1 MDPRTHPSSIRPPD
15 SFHGQPLDYLMSKK
29 RLLAIMVMS
38 ATLAAT
44 GGIADVTHTPLD
56 ATNRGVAA
64 QGDADEAVIRRLLE
78 QFRTIRISLSQAVA
92 IAEHLHDGSRAADVS
107 FEISGP
113 VIYRVRTVGNERIWE
128 NVIDANTGSV
138 TEKEI
143 SSALRELDRE
153 DFGNIIALKSVEQEL
168 SDAVRIA
175 EKAAAGSAL
184 AGGLMKQDGKLNF
197 VVVIAN
203 GDRLKE
209 VVLEPPRVGR
219 QGTNR
224 H

>member
-1 MDPRTHPSSIRPPD
+1 MGHADPQLGYTTTWFRAHGGADQSGTSAWQDQRAPP
-15 SFHGQPLDYLMSKK
+15 P
-29 RLLAIMVMS
+29 A
-38 ATLAAT
+38 
-44 GGIADVTHTPLD
+44 
-56 ATNRGVAA
+56 
-64 QGDADEAVIRRLLE
+64 
-78 QFRTIRISLSQAVA
+78 
-92 IAEHLHDGSRAADVS
+92 HLHVIECLCC
-107 FEISGP
+107 FEISGLP
-113 VIYRVRTVGNERIWE
+113 VYRVRTVKNERIWE

-138 TEKEI
+138 REKEI
-143 SSALRELDRE
+143 SSSLRELDRE
-153 DFGNIIALKSVEQEL
+153 DLGKIIALKSVKQEL

-197 VVVIAN
+197 VVVIAS

-209 VVLEPPRVGR
+209 VMLEPPRVGR

>member
-1 MDPRTHPSSIRPPD
+1 
-15 SFHGQPLDYLMSKK
+15 MSKK
-29 RLLAIMVMS
+29 RLLAIIVLS

-44 GGIADVTHTPLD
+44 NAIADVTHASLD
-56 ATNRGVAA
+56 AANRGVTT
-64 QGDADEAVIRRLLE
+64 QHDADDAAIHRLLE
-78 QFRTIRISLSQAVA
+78 QFRTIKITLSEAVA
-92 IAEHLHDGSRAADVS
+92 IAEHLHDGSRTADVN

-113 VIYRVRTVGNERIWE
+113 PIYRVRTAKNEQVWE
-128 NVIDANTGSV
+128 NVIDANTGSF

-143 SSALRELDRE
+143 SSSLRELDRE
-153 DFGNIIALKSVEQEL
+153 DLGNITALKSVAQDL

-175 EKAAAGSAL
+175 ERAAQGSAL
-184 AGGLMKQDGKLNF
+184 AGGLMKQEGKLNF
-197 VVVIAN
+197 VVVIAS

-209 VVLEPPRVGR
+209 VMLEPPIGR

>member
-1 MDPRTHPSSIRPPD
+1 
-15 SFHGQPLDYLMSKK
+15 MSKK
-29 RLLAIMVMS
+29 RLLAIIVWS

-44 GGIADVTHTPLD
+44 GAIADVTHTPFEAAD
-56 ATNRGVAA
+56 RGVAA
-64 QGDADEAVIRRLLE
+64 QRDAEEAAFRRLLE
-78 QFRTIRISLSQAVA
+78 QFRTIKIPLSQAVA
-92 IAEHLHDGSRAADVS
+92 IAEHLHDGSRTADVS

-113 VIYRVRTVGNERIWE
+113 PVYRVRTVKNERVWE

-138 TEKEI
+138 REKEI
-143 SSALRELDRE
+143 SSSLRELDRE
-153 DFGNIIALKSVEQEL
+153 DLGNIIALKSVKQEL

-197 VVVIAN
+197 VVVIAS

-209 VVLEPPRVGR
+209 VMLEPPKVGR
-219 QGTNR
+219 QGSAR

>member
-1 MDPRTHPSSIRPPD
+1 
-15 SFHGQPLDYLMSKK
+15 MSKK
-29 RLLAIMVMS
+29 RLLAIIVWS

-44 GGIADVTHTPLD
+44 GAIADVTHTPLD
-56 ATNRGVAA
+56 GANPGAATQR
-64 QGDADEAVIRRLLE
+64 DAEEAVTRRLLD
-78 QFRTIRISLSQAVA
+78 QFRTIKIPLSQAVA
-92 IAEHLHDGSRAADVS
+92 IAEHLHDGSRTADIS
-107 FEISGP
+107 LDISGP
-113 VIYRVRTVGNERIWE
+113 PVYRVRTVKDERVWE

-143 SSALRELDRE
+143 SSSLRELDRE
-153 DFGNIIALKSVEQEL
+153 YLGNIIALKSVELEL

-197 VVVIAN
+197 VVFIAS

-209 VVLEPPRVGR
+209 VMLEPPRSGR
-219 QGTNR
+219 
-224 H
+224 